1 MKISSCAV
9 LLIMA
14 AVVSLAPAAPATA
27 PADNPELAALC
38 EQDQAARQSDDFLK
52 DAERIQA
59 FDRMRRLRVMR
70 LLDDG
75 AAKTAHDHFNAAL
88 VLQHGDDPL
97 DYKLSNE
104 LCKKAVEL
112 DPSMKEAR
120 WLMAA
125 SWDRYLMSLG
135 KPQWYGTQFKIV
147 NDKYYLALA
156 DLSRVSDEERRA
168 VGTRTV
174 EQIKEFL
181 KKQNK
186 TDEASL
192 EPPPEQDQG
201 QGIWTPARPVPK
213 MPATTQASGHSA
225 G

>member
-1 MKISSCAV
+1 MTILGWFI
-9 LLIMA
+9 LLVM
-14 AVVSLAPAAPATA
+14 AAPATA
-27 PADNPELAALC
+27 PADNAELATLC

-52 DAERIQA
+52 DAERIHA

-70 LLDDG
+70 LLEDG
-75 AAKTAHDHFNAAL
+75 GAKTARDHFNAAL

-97 DYKLSNE
+97 DYKLANE
-104 LCKKAVEL
+104 LCKKAVAL
-112 DPSMKEAR
+112 DPSMKEAK

-147 NDKYYLALA
+147 DGKYYLAEA
-156 DLSRVSDEERRA
+156 DLSRVNDEERRA
-168 VGTRTV
+168 VGTRTI

-186 TDEASL
+186 TGEASL
-192 EPPPEQDQG
+192 DPPPLQDQAKE
-201 QGIWTPARPVPK
+201 IWTPAKPVPK
-213 MPATTQASGHSA
+213 MPATTQSSG
-225 G
+225 

>member
-1 MKISSCAV
+1 MTTVSWLILLV
-9 LLIMA
+9 L
-14 AVVSLAPAAPATA
+14 AAPTTAPTTA
-27 PADNPELAALC
+27 PADNAELAELC
-38 EQDQAARQSDDFLK
+38 QQDQAARQSDDFLK
-52 DAERIQA
+52 DAERIAA

-75 AAKTAHDHFNAAL
+75 AAKTARDHFNAAL

-112 DPSMKEAR
+112 DGSMKEAK
-120 WLMAA
+120 WLAAA

-147 NDKYYLALA
+147 DGKYYLAEA
-156 DLSRVSDEERRA
+156 DLARVSDEERRA
-168 VGTRTV
+168 VGTRTI

-186 TDEASL
+186 TEQASL
-192 EPPPEQDQG
+192 EPPPPQDQG
-201 QGIWTPARPVPK
+201 QGVWTPAKPVPK
-213 MPATTQASGHSA
+213 MPATTQSA
-225 G
+225 R